1 MPGRMTSGAKDRGNI
16 QQKLE
21 MCLDHLNSDNHPDGI
36 VNIVT
41 GRIAPDA
48 VNVDNSVAM
57 GKEQM
62 KPFETGWPNTFYEPL
77 SNKVVTMSVTKKR
90 IKLGSADC
98 FDTKLIYSRVMR
110 LMSSRDVDLKDVF
123 SHKLAPVPTSMFEDN
138 GEMRITKSK
147 STLKRKLQV
156 EQSSRTLPTPG
167 TIVVDGCT
175 ILWTIQWPKHGT
187 VQDYVNNVLEYI
199 FGKLQHSDVNIIF
212 DRYSTSTA

>member
-1 MPGRMTSGAKDRGNI
+1 MPGRIASDAKDRGNI
-16 QQKLE
+16 QHKLE
-21 MCLDHLNSDNHPDGI
+21 LCLDHLNSDNHPDGI

-48 VNVDNSVAM
+48 ANVDNSVAM

-62 KPFETGWPNTFYEPL
+62 KQFETGWPITFYEPL
-77 SNKVVTMSVTKKR
+77 SNKLVTMSVTKKR

-110 LMSSRDVDLKDVF
+110 LMSSRDVDLKDLF
-123 SHKLAPVPTSMFEDN
+123 SHELAPVPTSMFEDS

-156 EQSSRTLPTPG
+156 EQSSRTLSTPG
-167 TIVVDGCT
+167 TI
-175 ILWTIQWPKHGT
+175 
-187 VQDYVNNVLEYI
+187 
-199 FGKLQHSDVNIIF
+199 F
-212 DRYSTSTA
+212 